1 MKQILFVL
9 FVTCFFSITS
19 FAQGA
24 EHFAGTSRG
33 DLKEKQTIE
42 TPAEQDGGYV
52 IGAEDVLRI
61 DVWREPELSTPRTTV
76 RADGKISLLLLD
88 DVQASGLTPK
98 QLKEEITARLK
109 KFLNNPEVYVLPLEI
124 RSQFV
129 YIVGSVAKTGVYP
142 LGTSM
147 RVTELLVKAG
157 GLAEFAKSTEIVI
170 MRKDKNTN
178 VRYPFNY
185 KTFLEGKDYRQDIL
199 LQSGDMV
206 IVP

>member
-9 FVTCFFSITS
+9 FVTCFFSFTS

-24 EHFAGTSRG
+24 EHFAGTPRG
-33 DLKEKQTIE
+33 DLKEKQAIE

-129 YIVGSVAKTGVYP
+129 YIVGSVARTGVYP